1 MTEHQTENI
10 TICETTGHLEKLSF
24 CPNAA
29 LRAKKLSSEYQ
40 LYACRKN
47 LIRALI
53 LNQIPN
59 FARYPTQL
67 SCLILG
73 ILLLFLPTL
82 SQAAF
87 EKPATHSAQ
96 SLLKP
101 ELLKGKHFSV
111 ADEVQS
117 DGFFYRF
124 SVSSPFGDFTAES
137 MTELQRLVN
146 EIEAIA
152 AMKTVKTDDTAIA
165 SAKQAGQNTVTGLK
179 NLFTNP
185 EETLEGAAAGVSSL
199 FNRTRETIGKRK
211 VTDAEDSQVEQVI
224 GLSKA
229 KGKIAT
235 QYGVN
240 VYSRNQ
246 PLQEELERLAWADYL
261 GGLGVGAATSFIPG
275 VGGVVLTVSGTS
287 RLLNEAINTTP
298 PSELWLQN
306 KNKLLGLGMDQDTVQ
321 LFLNNHVFTPALTTV
336 ITVALQSMKGVENLE
351 LFLKISLQA
360 NTPAMAR
367 AISEIAVLTAAYHKR
382 VAPLA
387 SIRLFGRIVRA
398 EGADGSAVVILP
410 VDRLIW
416 SENVAGLVESLSHEA
431 GADISKQIWMLGVPS
446 EMASAE
452 LKKAGYQIHTDV
464 RTDLVPADK

>member
-1 MTEHQTENI
+1 M
-10 TICETTGHLEKLSF
+10 
-24 CPNAA
+24 
-29 LRAKKLSSEYQ
+29 
-40 LYACRKN
+40 
-47 LIRALI
+47 I
-53 LNQIPN
+53 LNQNHN
-59 FARYPTQL
+59 FAKYPTQL
-67 SCLILG
+67 SWLILG

-199 FNRTRETIGKRK
+199 FNRTKETIGKRK

-246 PLQEELERLAWADYL
+246 PLQEELERLAWAD
-261 GGLGVGAATSFIPG
+261 
-275 VGGVVLTVSGTS
+275 
-287 RLLNEAINTTP
+287 
-298 PSELWLQN
+298 
-306 KNKLLGLGMDQDTVQ
+306 
-321 LFLNNHVFTPALTTV
+321 
-336 ITVALQSMKGVENLE
+336 
-351 LFLKISLQA
+351 
-360 NTPAMAR
+360 
-367 AISEIAVLTAAYHKR
+367 
-382 VAPLA
+382 
-387 SIRLFGRIVRA
+387 
-398 EGADGSAVVILP
+398 
-410 VDRLIW
+410 
-416 SENVAGLVESLSHEA
+416 
-431 GADISKQIWMLGVPS
+431 
-446 EMASAE
+446 
-452 LKKAGYQIHTDV
+452 
-464 RTDLVPADK
+464 